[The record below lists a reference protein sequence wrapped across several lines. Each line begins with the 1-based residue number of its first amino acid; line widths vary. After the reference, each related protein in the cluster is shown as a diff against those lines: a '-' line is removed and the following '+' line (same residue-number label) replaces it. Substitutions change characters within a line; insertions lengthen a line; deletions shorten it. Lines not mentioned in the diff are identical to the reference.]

1 MYVEYVYVRVCD
13 CVSVCVC
20 GLCVCERVCLSVY
33 SECVYVKECD
43 CVYVECAYW
52 RECDCVYVECVYVG
66 ECHRVCLC
74 GEDGSGGSYI
84 VCCLLYT
91 SDAADES

>member
-43 CVYVECAYW
+43 CVYVEC
-52 RECDCVYVECVYVG
+52 VYVG

-84 VCCLLYT
+84 VCELLL
-91 SDAADES
+91 AGC